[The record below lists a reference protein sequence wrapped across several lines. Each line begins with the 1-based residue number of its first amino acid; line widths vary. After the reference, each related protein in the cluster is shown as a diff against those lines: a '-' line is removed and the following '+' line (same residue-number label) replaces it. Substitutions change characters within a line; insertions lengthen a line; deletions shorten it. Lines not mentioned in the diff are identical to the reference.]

1 MYKKNPDNA
10 HIPKNNEIS
19 ISYVHKAEN
28 GVEMILFLLEMTNV
42 SVSVDF
48 RHDPIRLNSRKI
60 R

>member
-28 GVEMILFLLEMTNV
+28 GVEIILFLT
-42 SVSVDF
+42 F
-48 RHDPIRLNSRKI
+48 YHIF
-60 R
+60 